1 MEEARHLAELPN
13 GVHVGTFRSPVQD
26 RSRGHHDEG
35 VELIR
40 TENVCRSIGLTV
52 LIMLAVIPAVACD
65 DGSRARDDA
74 RIALEQRRG
83 QLVIQYIAVQ
93 NQIRSLQGQAL
104 DDSTVIEFQTT
115 FYEVMRAEMIELDP
129 QAEGWLERAT
139 VVGAQMER
147 LTGPLLLSPGEEP
160 PPADEHAAVGSELAE
175 LERIMRPVQSA
186 ALRDPGVARAFDELQ
201 EAVAATI
208 VRLDPNAALTM
219 EQMQV
224 IDGEIREL
232 DRQIAEL
239 E

>member
-1 MEEARHLAELPN
+1 M
-13 GVHVGTFRSPVQD
+13 FRSPVQD
-26 RSRGHHDEG
+26 RLRGRHDEG

-52 LIMLAVIPAVACD
+52 LAVLALAPVVACD

-74 RIALEQRRG
+74 RIVLEQRRE
-83 QLVIQYIAVQ
+83 QLVIQYVAVQ

-104 DDSTVIEFQTT
+104 DDSTVIEFQAT
-115 FYEVMRAEMIELDP
+115 FYDVMRTRMIELDP
-129 QAEGWLERAT
+129 RAESWLERAT
-139 VVGAQMER
+139 EVGAQMER
-147 LTGPLLLSPGEEP
+147 LTGPVLLSPGEEP
-160 PPADEHAAVGSELAE
+160 PPAEEHTAVGRELAE
-175 LERIMRPVQSA
+175 LERVMRPVQSE
-186 ALRDPGVARAFDELQ
+186 ALQDPGVASAFAKLQ

-208 VRLDPNAALTM
+208 VRLDPNAAVTM
-219 EQMQV
+219 EQMQF